1 MRTMRAAILSMSPAA
16 VRWITLAVRLIVAAV
31 FIFSGFVKAVDPW
44 GTLYKTDDYLEAM
57 HLHVWPNLELVG
69 VFFLCMLEFCMGVML
84 ALGCFRRS
92 VAWIF
97 AAVMAF
103 MLPLSLWIAITDP
116 VADCGCFGDAYVISN
131 WATFWKNVALCIG
144 VGWLLGRN
152 RLCRWTVTPALQWI
166 ALLATVAYIGLV
178 AIIGY
183 TYQPLVDFRPYKAGT
198 DIIDFSGAG
207 DEGPRMVFVYE
218 KDGVTREFS
227 EDDTL
232 PDEADGWRFVDRREL
247 PASSPAPEAM
257 AEAKDFRI
265 WDGDEDV
272 TEDVISRGGGEILL
286 MMPRLSDVSIATSW
300 KINSLYTWA
309 RRNGMDMMAVVAGSK
324 ADIDNWVDLSMAS
337 YPIYTADDT
346 AIKEVV
352 RGNPSVVY
360 LHDGKIGWKST
371 LAAMDVDDF
380 MAPGTS
386 DDPMS
391 FQTDN
396 ARMLFNFSMV
406 YAAVIALLIV
416 LSFSPL
422 LKDLVWGRRG
432 ERQPEEIAPSTRDD
446 KAPRAE

>member
-1 MRTMRAAILSMSPAA
+1 MVAVLERMTQGA
-16 VRWITLAVRLIVAAV
+16 VRRITLAVRLVVAAV
-31 FIFSGFVKAVDPW
+31 FIFTGFVKAVDPW
-44 GTLYKTDDYLEAM
+44 GTLYKVDDYLKAM
-57 HLHVWPNLELVG
+57 HLPVWPNLELVG
-69 VFFLCMLEFCMGVML
+69 VFFLCMLESCMGVML
-84 ALGCFRRS
+84 LLGCFRRS
-92 VAWIF
+92 VTWVY

-103 MLPLSLWIAITDP
+103 MLPLTLWIAVTDP

-131 WATFWKNVALCIG
+131 WATFWKNVALCVG
-144 VGWLLGRN
+144 VAWLLKYN
-152 RLCRWTVTPALQWI
+152 RLCRWAVTPALQWI
-166 ALLATVAYIGLV
+166 ALLATVAYSGLV

-183 TYQPLVDFRPYKAGT
+183 SYQPLVDFRPYKVGT
-198 DIIDFSGAG
+198 DIIDFSGIA

-218 KDGVTREFS
+218 KDGVTKEFG

-232 PDEADGWRFVDRREL
+232 PGEADGWRFVERREL
-247 PASSPAPEAM
+247 PASSSARRTE

-265 WDGDEDV
+265 WDADEDV
-272 TEDVISRGGGEILL
+272 TEDVITREGGGILL
-286 MMPRLSDVSIATSW
+286 MMPRISDVSIATSW

-309 RRNGMDMMAVVAGSK
+309 RRNGVEMIAVVAGSK
-324 ADIDNWVDLSMAS
+324 EDINNWIDLSMAS

-360 LHDGKIGWKST
+360 LQNGKIGWKST
-371 LAAMDVDDF
+371 LTAMDVDDF
-380 MAPGTS
+380 MAPETS

-396 ARMLFNFSMV
+396 ARMLFNLSAAYM
-406 YAAVIALLIV
+406 AVIALLIV

-422 LKDLVWGRRG
+422 LKDLIWSRRRG
-432 ERQPEEIAPSTRDD
+432 KPVDSEGKPTRDD